1 MDDSSARRTLEGK
14 VAIVTGAGRGLGRVM
29 AEALLRAGA
38 SVAVAGRT
46 SSALEEIVSA
56 AESRGQRVLAR
67 VTDVTDEASVEAF
80 VEAARQEFGH
90 IDIVV
95 NNAGVLS
102 SVPLLDQPVEDWD
115 RIIETNLRGNFLV
128 TKAAGRHLVA
138 QGSGKIVNI
147 ASNFAVVGVPH
158 HGAYAASKAGIIALT
173 KSLAVEWARYGIQVN
188 ALAPGYFVTDINAG
202 LRENDEFYAKVLKT
216 IPARRMGQPAELVP
230 WLLHLAGPESDYMT
244 GQVLVIDGGLTVP

>member
-1 MDDSSARRTLEGK
+1 MGRPLAGK
-14 VAIVTGAGRGLGRVM
+14 VAIVTGAGRGLGREM
-29 AEALLRAGA
+29 AESLLRAGA
-38 SVAVAGRT
+38 AVGVAGRT
-46 SSALEEIVSA
+46 KSALDEIVA
-56 AESRGQRVLAR
+56 NAEAEGERAIAC
-67 VTDVTDEASVEAF
+67 VTDVTDESSVEEF
-80 VEAARQEFGH
+80 VEATRTKFGR

-102 SVPLLDQPVEDWD
+102 SVPLLDQSVDDWD
-115 RIIETNLRGNFLV
+115 RIVETNLRGNFLV

-147 ASNFAVVGVPH
+147 ASNFAIVGVPH

-188 ALAPGYFVTDINAG
+188 ALAPGYFVSDINAE
-202 LRENDEFYAKVLKT
+202 LRGNDEFYGKVLKT
-216 IPARRMGQPAELVP
+216 IPARRMGEPSELVP